1 MKQIFL
7 IMVFGA
13 LGSAARFGMGL
24 TVRHLLG
31 KSLPYDTLL
40 VNVLGCLIIGF
51 IMYSALAANLSELLK
66 TALVVGF
73 LGAFTTFSAF
83 GYATFEFLRQGAW
96 VQGIANTVLN
106 VAAGLSAVWLGMIFG
121 KALS

>member
-1 MKQIFL
+1 MKQLFL

-24 TVRHLLG
+24 SARHFFG
-31 KSLPYDTLL
+31 KSFPYDTLI
-40 VNVLGCLIIGF
+40 VNVIGCLIIGF
-51 IMYSALAANLSELLK
+51 IMHGVNAASLSDTLK

-83 GYATFEFLRQGAW
+83 GYATFDFLRQGAL
-96 VQGIANTVLN
+96 VQGIANTLANLVL
-106 VAAGLSAVWLGMIFG
+106 GLLAVWIGMTL
-121 KALS
+121 ARVMS